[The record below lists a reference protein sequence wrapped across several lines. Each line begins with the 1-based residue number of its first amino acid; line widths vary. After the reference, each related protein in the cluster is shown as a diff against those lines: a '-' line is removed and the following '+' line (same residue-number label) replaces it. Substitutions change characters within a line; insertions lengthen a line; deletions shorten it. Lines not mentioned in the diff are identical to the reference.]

1 MGRSLLDFTHYN
13 QVNPKSLHHTTVLI
27 DTATHY
33 ASIMM
38 PKYKIVSVP
47 VTGVPVTEAYVAHV
61 RKHKQPGDNVIE
73 GVP

>member
-1 MGRSLLDFTHYN
+1 MGRSLLDFTHNN
-13 QVNPKSLHHTTVLI
+13 QGNPKSLHRTTVLI

-47 VTGVPVTEAYVAHV
+47 VTEAYVAHV